1 MYNYYTYLKKQK
13 EKEEKLKNDQN
24 SIKKQQIREKKLE
37 RFTKNYEE
45 RIKNFIYQMAENP
58 IQILNQKELFS
69 TNREKLLFEE
79 SDKILFNK
87 GFIFTLHEN
96 EEYHKKQLNNISK
109 ISSSINNYRSKTLNN
124 RKKRKDTKEEE
135 TNFNP
140 YGFEI
145 SQPNMR
151 FKPRSDL
158 ERVYDVLNK
167 QSAGN
172 DNISKETLKSQL
184 NKMGF
189 KPKKKI
195 VGDYAERIIKP
206 SNDVDEML
214 NFITS
219 NKNYESYN
227 NKDKLIKNNKKID
240 NSGAKN
246 LHKDL
251 YNKTYFNAL
260 ENFSLFKNTCFLPD
274 KFDYN
279 NKNKNKNNKSKFT
292 IYNYH
297 EKNFFTPPNQKT
309 KNIQKINNN
318 NLINSNPYK
327 YEIGST
333 RDIIK
338 LINNTKNNN
347 SKEERL
353 IKSLENID
361 LFTKKIKES
370 KHKITKKQKTDI
382 ELLKELAFE
391 KKDNDNYKTSINLQ
405 TNEYKKNNNNY
416 FNNYEQGNE
425 FTSKKSEDKIK
436 IDGKEYN
443 RNDYEH
449 LSNIV
454 MQKCNY
460 GHKKFKKLD
469 NYFYN

>member
-1 MYNYYTYLKKQK
+1 MYNYYIYLKNQK
-13 EKEEKLKNDQN
+13 EEEKKLKNEKN
-24 SIKKQQIREKKLE
+24 SIKKKQIREKKLE

-45 RIKNFIYQMAENP
+45 RIKNFIYQMAVNP

-87 GFIFTLHEN
+87 GFIFSLHEN
-96 EEYHKKQLNNISK
+96 EEYHKKPKNILSY
-109 ISSSINNYRSKTLNN
+109 NNYRSQTLN
-124 RKKRKDTKEEE
+124 KRKNKKEEE

-145 SQPNMR
+145 TQPNMR

-158 ERVYDVLNK
+158 ERVYDVLN
-167 QSAGN
+167 QNPAGN
-172 DNISKETLKSQL
+172 DKVSKETINSQL
-184 NKMGF
+184 KKMGF
-189 KPKKKI
+189 KPKKKV
-195 VGDYAERIIKP
+195 VGDYAERLLKP
-206 SNDVDEML
+206 KSEVDEIL
-214 NFITS
+214 KLITS
-219 NKNYESYN
+219 EKNFELN
-227 NKDKLIKNNKKID
+227 NINQDKFKKIKKKKID

-246 LHKDL
+246 LYKDL

-279 NKNKNKNNKSKFT
+279 NNLSKYTMSNFQEKKLFT
-292 IYNYH
+292 S
-297 EKNFFTPPNQKT
+297 PNQKK
-309 KNIQKINNN
+309 KNIKIINNNN

-327 YEIGST
+327 YEIGDT
-333 RDIIK
+333 KD
-338 LINNTKNNN
+338 LIQLLNNAKNNN
-347 SKEERL
+347 IKEERL
-353 IKSLENID
+353 IKSLDNID
-361 LFTKKIKES
+361 LLTQKIKEP

-391 KKDNDNYKTSINLQ
+391 KKDNENNKLIVGFKTS
-405 TNEYKKNNNNY
+405 NEFKNNNNY
-416 FNNYEQGNE
+416 ELGNE
-425 FTSKKSEDKIK
+425 LINKKSDDKIK
-436 IDGKEYN
+436 IDGKEYS

-460 GHKKFKKLD
+460 GHKKYKKLD
-469 NYFYN
+469 NFFYN